1 MLIGINGAKGLVT
14 VFLIK
19 SLGLHLGGKLKR
31 PGAQVPGLFFQLVQ
45 SQGANVL
52 FSLVPFHRDS
62 SQVVAA

>member
-19 SLGLHLGGKLKR
+19 SLGLHLGGKLKL
-31 PGAQVPGLFFQLVQ
+31 PGAQLPGLFFQLFQ
-45 SQGANVL
+45 NQRANVL
-52 FSLVPFHRDS
+52 FSIIPFHRDS